1 MLSIVIPTLN
11 AQNHLPALLAQVD
24 GFADE
29 VVVSDGG
36 SRDETLYTAL
46 DAGARIAVGCK
57 GRGWQLAR
65 GARWASLDKVDNDW
79 LLFLHADAKMGEG
92 WQKAVR
98 AHMDVQ
104 PSKAGYFKFSVD
116 DKGFRPRLMEFLVGL
131 RCSFLRLPYGDQGL
145 LISRALYEEVGG
157 FPIWELFED
166 VAIVR
171 ALKRRRL
178 RPLNAAILTNPERYK
193 KDGYL
198 RRSVKNLSLLLRF
211 FMGASPESLSRSYTK

>member
-11 AQNHLPALLAQVD
+11 AQNHLPALLAQVS

-29 VVVSDGG
+29 IVVSDGG

-65 GARWASLDKVDNDW
+65 GARWASLDKADDDW
-79 LLFLHADAKMGEG
+79 LLFLHADAKLGDG
-92 WQKAVR
+92 WQAAAR
-98 AHMDVQ
+98 AHIANY
-104 PSKAGYFKFSVD
+104 PAKAGYFKFRVD

-131 RCSFLRLPYGDQGL
+131 RCLIFCLPYGDQGL
-145 LISRALYEEVGG
+145 LIPRALYEEAGG
-157 FPIWELFED
+157 FPKWELFED
-166 VAIVR
+166 VAIIR

-178 RPLNAAILTNPERYK
+178 CKLKAVILTNPERYQK
-193 KDGYL
+193 GGYL
-198 RRSVKNLSLLLRF
+198 RRSAKNLSLLLRF
-211 FMGASPESLSRSYTK
+211 FMGTSPESLSRSYTK